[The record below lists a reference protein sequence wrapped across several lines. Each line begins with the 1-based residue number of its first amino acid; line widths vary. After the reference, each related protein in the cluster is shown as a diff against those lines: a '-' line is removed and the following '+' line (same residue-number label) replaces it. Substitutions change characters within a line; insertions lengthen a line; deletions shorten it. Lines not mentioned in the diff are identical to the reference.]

1 MKEISKLFKNVD
13 KLVFMSSSMGNSEMD
28 WNYCGTGKTS
38 VICEDNK
45 IFFLDRI
52 TIDDRLSYEDKK
64 MWILND
70 NDVLEFWHYR
80 NNEYEKIF
88 TFSKWEPNTLIA
100 GEYICGDD
108 VYMGRVEADN
118 SDIIFIIEI
127 KSKKKNELIKYK
139 YFK

>member
-28 WNYCGTGKTS
+28 WNYNGTGKTS
-38 VICEDNK
+38 VTCEDGR

-64 MWILND
+64 MWVLND
-70 NDVLEFWHYR
+70 DVLEFWHFR

-88 TFSKWEPNTLIA
+88 DFSKWEQNTLLA
-100 GEYICGDD
+100 QEYVCGDD
-108 VYMGRVEADN
+108 VYMGRIEVDN

-127 KSKKKNELIKYK
+127 KSRKKNELIKYK

>member
-13 KLVFMSSSMGNSEMD
+13 KLVFMSSSLGNSEMD
-28 WNYCGTGKTS
+28 WNYNGTGKTLVS
-38 VICEDNK
+38 CENNK

-64 MWILND
+64 MW
-70 NDVLEFWHYR
+70 VVSGSELEFWHFR

-88 TFSKWEPNTLIA
+88 TFSKWEPDTLIA
-100 GEYICGDD
+100 NEYTCGDD
-108 VYMGRVEADN
+108 VYMGRVEVNKD
-118 SDIIFIIEI
+118 DIIFLIEI
-127 KSKKKNELIKYK
+127 KSRKKNELIKYK

>member
-28 WNYCGTGKTS
+28 WNYSGTGKTS

-88 TFSKWEPNTLIA
+88 TFSKWEPNTLID

>member
-1 MKEISKLFKNVD
+1 MKEITKLFKNID

-28 WNYCGTGKTS
+28 WNYNGTGNTKVT
-38 VICEDNK
+38 CENDK

-64 MWILND
+64 MWVVNGD
-70 NDVLEFWHYR
+70 ELEFWHFR

-88 TFSKWEPNTLIA
+88 TFSKWEHNTLMA
-100 GEYICGDD
+100 KEYLCADD
-108 VYMGRVEADN
+108 VYMGKVEVDN
-118 SDIIFIIEI
+118 EDIIFMIEI
-127 KSKKKNELIKYK
+127 KSQKKNELIKYK

>member
-28 WNYCGTGKTS
+28 WNYSGTGKTS

-52 TIDDRLSYEDKK
+52 
-64 MWILND
+64 
-70 NDVLEFWHYR
+70 
-80 NNEYEKIF
+80 
-88 TFSKWEPNTLIA
+88 IA

>member
-28 WNYCGTGKTS
+28 WNYSGTGKTS

-64 MWILND
+64 NFAFVCLGY
-70 NDVLEFWHYR
+70 H
-80 NNEYEKIF
+80 
-88 TFSKWEPNTLIA
+88 
-100 GEYICGDD
+100 GG
-108 VYMGRVEADN
+108 
-118 SDIIFIIEI
+118 I
-127 KSKKKNELIKYK
+127 KFHCLW
-139 YFK
+139 